1 MKHQFRKRLINGE
14 LLVGTMLTLS
24 SPEVAEVLA
33 SVGFDWLFVDAEHS
47 TFGVRDIQALLQ
59 AAGNDTPC
67 LVRLES
73 NQEVPIKKALDVG
86 AAGIIAPQVNSVE
99 QAEAVVRFSKYPAQ
113 GVRGVGIGRAHGYG
127 LRFQEYVDSAN
138 EKVAV
143 IVQAEHI
150 DAVRNIESIVG
161 VPGVDAVVVGP
172 YDLSASLGKIGEVDH
187 PEVVSAIHHITQVCQ
202 QAGVRLGIFGVS
214 VDAVRPYI
222 EQGYTLIIAGVD
234 TLMLGQAAQSLLA
247 DLKPDTFGVA

>member
-1 MKHQFRKRLINGE
+1 M
-14 LLVGTMLTLS
+14 VTLN

-33 SVGFDWLFVDAEHS
+33 SVGFDWLFIDAEHS
-47 TFGVRDIQALLQ
+47 TFGARDMQALLQ
-59 AAGNDTPC
+59 AAGNGTPC

-99 QAEAVVRFSKYPAQ
+99 QAESVVRFSKYSPQ
-113 GVRGVGIGRAHGYG
+113 GVRGVGIGRAHAYG
-127 LRFQEYVDSAN
+127 LRFQDYVDSAN
-138 EKVAV
+138 EDIAV

-161 VPGVDAVVVGP
+161 VPGVDAVLVGP
-172 YDLSASLGKIGEVDH
+172 YDLSASLGKIGQVDH
-187 PEVVSAIHHITQVCQ
+187 PEVVRAIDHVTQVCH

-214 VDAVRPYI
+214 ADAVKPYI
-222 EQGYTLIIAGVD
+222 EKGYTLIIAGVD
-234 TLMLGQAAQSLLA
+234 TLMLGQAAQILFAELR
-247 DLKPDTFGVA
+247 PDAQGDA